1 MEDLAN
7 VLAGCRRAL
16 DSYGFT
22 TASEGVQRAET
33 ELAACGLRWTGQHRL
48 DGLQN
53 SPDRAACAAGRLS
66 QHCCM
71 RAYDQPPA
79 CRAECNGG

>member
-33 ELAACGLRWTGQHRL
+33 ELARL
-48 DGLQN
+48 
-53 SPDRAACAAGRLS
+53 RAALEQVNIDSTDYKIRLIA
-66 QHCCM
+66 Q
-71 RAYDQPPA
+71 RALRGD
-79 CRAECNGG
+79 

>member
-33 ELAACGLRWTGQHRL
+33 ELARL
-48 DGLQN
+48 
-53 SPDRAACAAGRLS
+53 RAALEQIELEANQPFIQRIAAEALRG
-66 QHCCM
+66 
-71 RAYDQPPA
+71 
-79 CRAECNGG
+79 E